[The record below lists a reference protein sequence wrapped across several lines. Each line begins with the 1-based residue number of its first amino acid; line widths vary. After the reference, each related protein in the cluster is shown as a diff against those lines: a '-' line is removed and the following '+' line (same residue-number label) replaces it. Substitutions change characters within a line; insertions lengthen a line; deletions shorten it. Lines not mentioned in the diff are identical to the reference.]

1 MQSWNE
7 VLSIFDFDLLTSE
20 SLPADISRLAE
31 ARILAKT
38 LKDWAESDRIRDEL
52 VSLGYKM
59 IDEKNGSRVEKL

>member
-20 SLPADISRLAE
+20 SLPLEISKLAE

-59 IDEKNGSRVEKL
+59 IDERDGWRMEKV